1 MLQLCMVNW
10 KWPFTWVF
18 FQMCEVCGET
28 EWIKTKWFKWF
39 PDKSCLS
46 EYTDQNRACQR
57 GDLVH
62 CAMKYWSHQF
72 HWIEE
77 RDTLSI
83 LQPEH
88 SFRLWGVTVFDLRWG
103 FQMFLLL
110 SWQIILSEA
119 APITRLLSITRMFFG
134 MQTNHLLANFIAM
147 ANNIACIQ
155 DGIAFHVDR
164 QKELSILFLAFVLH
178 TLKYIALWK
187 TQAVK

>member
-1 MLQLCMVNW
+1 MRFSNVSVAFL
-10 KWPFTWVF
+10 
-18 FQMCEVCGET
+18 
-28 EWIKTKWFKWF
+28 
-39 PDKSCLS
+39 
-46 EYTDQNRACQR
+46 TDYSVR
-57 GDLVH
+57 
-62 CAMKYWSHQF
+62 S
-72 HWIEE
+72 
-77 RDTLSI
+77 
-83 LQPEH
+83 
-88 SFRLWGVTVFDLRWG
+88 SFG
-103 FQMFLLL
+103 
-110 SWQIILSEA
+110 